1 MTMHSSFAPVPMTAA
16 GSFEVTALRDGRSV
30 WLRRAAFALPIA
42 VCTVAGTALATVA
55 TAGSDGVLR
64 PVLLVLVAI
73 NLLYTALTGWPML
86 LGFLLHLFGR
96 RTRVDAV
103 PTGQSRTALLMPIY
117 NENPSDVFAAVEAM
131 GRAVAEAGLE
141 RIDFFVL
148 SDTQDPAIAL
158 AEQAEFDRLQA
169 RLPAGPGLFYRRR
182 LNNSGRKVGNLL
194 DFCTRWGASYDYMLV
209 LDADSLMGAQTIVT
223 LIGLM
228 DGNPRAGIIQTVPY
242 AVGRETAFAR
252 FQQFSARLYTPL
264 LVEGLNFWQGGEGN
278 YWGHNAIVRIAPFV
292 EHCGLPVLPGRE
304 PFGGEILC
312 HDVVEAGLMRAAGWH
327 VWVLPQTVESFE
339 AVPANL
345 VDFTGR
351 ERRWCQGNLQH
362 IGVLPD
368 QRLRPVGRFHL
379 AYGVFHYLAAPA
391 SLLMFALA
399 TIDSLLGGGFARAL
413 LGEGAA
419 QAWLIGLGAVLLYG
433 GKVTALASVMV
444 SATELRR
451 FGGRLRLLAGALA
464 EQVGALV
471 ISAVLITFYTR
482 FVGALLAGSSV
493 RWDAQPRDDRG
504 LSWRE
509 ATSKLMLPTLVGAV
523 WLTLLAEADRAL
535 LLWSLPLLAGL
546 LLSIPAAYL
555 SSRIGLGR
563 DLRRLGL
570 FLTPEEVAPAPV
582 LRAYQHFVR
591 PSERLSRAIDAS
603 AVYPQQSQPSS
614 TALRGILGS
623 VSQLDTREIAKS

>member
-1 MTMHSSFAPVPMTAA
+1 MTMHSSFAPAPMTA
-16 GSFEVTALRDGRSV
+16 GSFEVTPLRDGRSV
-30 WLRRAAFALPIA
+30 WLRRATFVVPIA
-42 VCTVAGTALATVA
+42 ACAIGGTALAATA
-55 TAGSDGVLR
+55 TAGSGGVLR
-64 PVLLVLVAI
+64 PVLLALVALNI
-73 NLLYTALTGWPML
+73 LYMALTGWPML
-86 LGFLLHLFGR
+86 LGFLLHAFGR
-96 RTRVDAV
+96 RTRVEAM
-103 PTGQSRTALLMPIY
+103 PTGQSRTAMLMPIY
-117 NENPSDVFAAVEAM
+117 NENPSDVFAAMEAM

-141 RIDFFVL
+141 RVDLFVL

-158 AEQAEFDRLQA
+158 AEQAEFERLHA

-182 LNNSGRKVGNLL
+182 TENAGRKVGNLL
-194 DFCTRWGASYDYMLV
+194 DFCTRWGGSYDYMVV
-209 LDADSLMGAQTIVT
+209 LDADSLMGAPTIGT

-242 AVGRETAFAR
+242 AIGRETAFAR

-264 LVEGLNFWQGGEGN
+264 LVEGLNFWQGSEGN

-292 EHCGLPVLPGRE
+292 EHCALPVLPGRE

-345 VDFTGR
+345 VDFAGR

-379 AYGVFHYLAAPA
+379 AYGVLHYLAAPA
-391 SLLMFALA
+391 ALA
-399 TIDSLLGGGFARAL
+399 LLGLATLDSLLGGGFAAAL
-413 LGEGAA
+413 LGQGTA

-433 GKVTALASVMV
+433 GKVTALASVLV
-444 SATELRR
+444 SGTESRR
-451 FGGRLRLLAGALA
+451 FGGRLRLLAGAAA
-464 EQVGALV
+464 EQMGALV

-493 RWDAQPRDDRG
+493 RWEAQSRDDRG
-504 LSWRE
+504 LSWSE
-509 ATSKLMLPTLVGAV
+509 AASKLMLPTLVGAV
-523 WLTLLAEADRAL
+523 WLTLLAGAGRAL

-546 LLSIPAAYL
+546 LLSIPAAYV
-555 SSRIGLGR
+555 SSRVGFGR

-570 FLTPEEVAPAPV
+570 FLTPEEVSPAPV
-582 LRAYQHFVR
+582 LRAYQHLVR
-591 PSERLSRAIDAS
+591 PTERMSIPQPQTGSTGLSR
-603 AVYPQQSQPSS
+603 
-614 TALRGILGS
+614 ILGS
-623 VSQLDTREIAKS
+623 VTR